1 MNGCS
6 FQQVL
11 LQNMGWFLSLHWKIF
26 FLRGFILK
34 LSDRAYFLLEKGT
47 TDFQNSPLFERSICF
62 YVTIS

>member
-34 LSDRAYFLLEKGT
+34 LSDRAYFLLKKGT
-47 TDFQNSPLFERSICF
+47 TDFQNSPLF
-62 YVTIS
+62 